1 MLWHSTAL
9 RAPHCPVADV
19 SLGGARVYSD
29 ELVYVG
35 AQLDLEMVLP
45 DGATVPLGAR
55 VVRAHMLPPS
65 GPAFCEVA
73 LQFLPMSGEARTQLG
88 RLLLPPAS
96 QPRVRDQDEDE
107 VDEVEDQHREEC
119 LLQPPPR
126 IRFACGPDGDRHI
139 CEQNRDQDELLHSA
153 RP

>member
-1 MLWHSTAL
+1 MLWRSTAL

-35 AQLDLEMVLP
+35 AHVDLEVELP
-45 DGATVPLGAR
+45 DGATVPLIAR
-55 VVRAHMLPPS
+55 VVRAHILPPS

-73 LQFLPMSGEARTQLG
+73 LEFLTMSRDARAQLG
-88 RLLLPPAS
+88 RLLMRPAS
-96 QPRVRDQDEDE
+96 QARVCDEDENE

-119 LLQPPPR
+119 LLQSPPR

-139 CEQNRDQDELLHSA
+139 CEQNRDQNDLLHHA